1 MSKLGN
7 YLQETK
13 GELKHVS
20 WPTKKQAIAYTLV
33 VIVISFAVAIALGL
47 FDWIFTFGLEKLLNL
62 K

>member
-1 MSKLGN
+1 MSKLSN